1 MLLHKIY
8 FAQVFS
14 TSSSLLQEWKQR
26 ICYGLRFGAS
36 AGGLGTPQIAWVMHF
51 LGIYCTSTVFRTPTL
66 YSVLDYV
73 VRYLVLP
80 SIYRGFV
87 TKNKQKRSIDFYCTK
102 RYRCLIQG
110 YKLTLL

>member
-51 LGIYCTSTVFRTPTL
+51 VGIYCTS
-66 YSVLDYV
+66 
-73 VRYLVLP
+73 
-80 SIYRGFV
+80 IYRISHSNFV
-87 TKNKQKRSIDFYCTK
+87 LRTRLRGTVPSFTFHLSRVCD
-102 RYRCLIQG
+102 
-110 YKLTLL
+110 